1 MRYLIFGY
9 DGLIGKELTKHI
21 EGSYVGIEKDCSF
34 KDIPKRKYDCIIHL
48 AANCIIRDVIKN
60 PELALE
66 NIQVTHD
73 IFEYARKHKIK
84 KIVYFSSSRVTND
97 EYNPY
102 IVSKIYGE
110 DLCKAYKD
118 CYGIDYLIIRPETVW
133 SIHDKHKRVIPNW
146 IKAAKQNKPIIV
158 YGNKN
163 KTLSPIHVESFV
175 LQFIYIL
182 SGFMDNNLSRREV
195 GISGKPQRVETII
208 NKIKKKYKSKS
219 KVIYKEAEKTQ
230 PQKSNMNDV
239 VVDDF
244 ERYLK

>member
-9 DGLIGKELTKHI
+9 DGLIGKELIKHI
-21 EGSYVGIEKDCSF
+21 KGSYVGIEKDCSF

-84 KIVYFSSSRVTND
+84 KVVYFSSSRVLGE

-133 SIHDKHKRVIPNW
+133 DIHDKHIRVIPNW
-146 IKAAKQNKPIIV
+146 IKSAKQNKPIIV

-163 KTLSPIHVESFV
+163 KMLSPIHVKSFV
-175 LQFIYIL
+175 ENFIFFL
-182 SGFMDNNLSRREV
+182 SEFMNDKLKVNNI

-230 PQKSNMNDV
+230 PQKSNMNDI

-244 ERYLK
+244 ESFL